1 MAKRL
6 TIHRDNNPI
15 YDIVINNSFE
25 DMKDEF
31 VRLNLQGRKICI
43 ISDSVVAPLYLD
55 TVKNSL
61 AEVSDCIT
69 EYVFEAGEKNKN
81 LNIVKSLYEFLIIN
95 KFERRDILVALGGGV
110 VGDLTGFTAATYLRG
125 IDFIQVPTTLL
136 AQVDSSI
143 GGKTGVDFD
152 SYKNMVGAFYMPRL
166 VYINISTLNTLDE
179 RIFNS
184 GFGEIIKHAYI
195 KDSEYLD
202 YIKNNTVNIM
212 SRQPGCLEEIIYKS
226 CVIKGNVV
234 EKDPTEKGDRM
245 LLNFGHTLGHAIEK
259 LSGFALY
266 HGECVVL
273 GMICALYISK
283 KRGSITDAEYESAI
297 RLFKDFNYPMTVSGI
312 KVNEVVDVSKND
324 KKMSAGKIRFVLLNA
339 VGDAYIDY
347 DVSEGEMLES
357 LQEVVR

>member
-43 ISDSVVAPLYLD
+43 VSDSVVAPLYLD

-273 GMICALYISK
+273 GMICALYISR

>member
-15 YDIVINNSFE
+15 YDIVIKNSFE

-43 ISDSVVAPLYLD
+43 VSDSVVAPLYLD

-81 LNIVKSLYEFLIIN
+81 LNIVKSLYEFLILN

-143 GGKTGVDFD
+143 GGQTGVDFD

-357 LQEVVR
+357 LQEVIR

>member
-15 YDIVINNSFE
+15 YDIVIKNSFE

-43 ISDSVVAPLYLD
+43 VSDSVVAPLYLD

-81 LNIVKSLYEFLIIN
+81 LNIVKSLYEFLILN

-339 VGDAYIDY
+339 VGDAYINY

>member
-1 MAKRL
+1 M
-6 TIHRDNNPI
+6 
-15 YDIVINNSFE
+15 
-25 DMKDEF
+25 
-31 VRLNLQGRKICI
+31 
-43 ISDSVVAPLYLD
+43 
-55 TVKNSL
+55 
-61 AEVSDCIT
+61 
-69 EYVFEAGEKNKN
+69 
-81 LNIVKSLYEFLIIN
+81 
-95 KFERRDILVALGGGV
+95 
-110 VGDLTGFTAATYLRG
+110 
-125 IDFIQVPTTLL
+125 
-136 AQVDSSI
+136 
-143 GGKTGVDFD
+143 DFD

-259 LSGFALY
+259 LSGFTLC

-283 KRGSITDAEYESAI
+283 KRGGITDAEYESAI

>member
-15 YDIVINNSFE
+15 YDIVIKNSFE

-43 ISDSVVAPLYLD
+43 VSDSVVAPLYLD

-81 LNIVKSLYEFLIIN
+81 LNIVKSLYEFLILN

-259 LSGFALY
+259 LSSFTLY

>member
-15 YDIVINNSFE
+15 YDIVIKNSFE

-43 ISDSVVAPLYLD
+43 VSDSVVAPLYLD

>member
-15 YDIVINNSFE
+15 YDIVIKNSFE

-43 ISDSVVAPLYLD
+43 VSDSVVAPLYLD

-81 LNIVKSLYEFLIIN
+81 LNIVKSLYEFLILN

-259 LSGFALY
+259 LSSFTLY

-312 KVNEVVDVSKND
+312 KVNEVIDVSKND

>member
-15 YDIVINNSFE
+15 YDIVIKNSFE

-43 ISDSVVAPLYLD
+43 VSDSVVAPLYLD

-69 EYVFEAGEKNKN
+69 EYVFEAGEKSKN
-81 LNIVKSLYEFLIIN
+81 LNIVKSLYEFLILN

>member
-15 YDIVINNSFE
+15 YDIVIKNSFE

-43 ISDSVVAPLYLD
+43 VSDSIVAPLYLD

-81 LNIVKSLYEFLIIN
+81 LNIVKSLYEFLILN

>member
-15 YDIVINNSFE
+15 YDIVIKNSFE

-43 ISDSVVAPLYLD
+43 VSDSVVAPLYLD

-81 LNIVKSLYEFLIIN
+81 LNIVKSLYEFLILN

-259 LSGFALY
+259 LSSFTLY

-357 LQEVVR
+357 LQEVIR

>member
-1 MAKRL
+1 M
-6 TIHRDNNPI
+6 
-15 YDIVINNSFE
+15 
-25 DMKDEF
+25 
-31 VRLNLQGRKICI
+31 
-43 ISDSVVAPLYLD
+43 
-55 TVKNSL
+55 
-61 AEVSDCIT
+61 SDCIT